1 MPSFLKCKWFFQ
13 KINLSNLLRKE
24 NFMKK
29 IGMLVFVMMLVAFVT
44 AVQAETRAGGLPELV
59 VDKRINDCAN
69 CAAPAAPAT
78 LVTIVLNVEFDTDKA
93 VVKDKYRDE
102 IKKVAD
108 FMKTYPKTTAVIEGH
123 TDNVGTAEYNQKLS
137 DARANSVRQYLINNF
152 GIKASRL
159 TAVGYGLTKPIA
171 SNNTEEGRQEN
182 RRVQA
187 VIKAMKKN

>member
-1 MPSFLKCKWFFQ
+1 
-13 KINLSNLLRKE
+13 
-24 NFMKK
+24 MKK

-59 VDKRINDCAN
+59 VDKNISDCPK
-69 CAAPAAPAT
+69 CPPPAT
-78 LVTIVLNVEFDTDKA
+78 LVTITLNVEFDTNMA
-93 VVKDKYRDE
+93 VVKEKYHNE
-102 IKKVAD
+102 IKKVSD
-108 FMKTYPKTTAVIEGH
+108 FMKTYPNTTAVIEGH
-123 TDNVGTAEYNQKLS
+123 TDNVFTAEYNQRLS
-137 DARANSVRQYLINNF
+137 QARADSVRQYLISNF

-171 SNNTEEGRQEN
+171 SNNSEEGRQKN

>member
-1 MPSFLKCKWFFQ
+1 
-13 KINLSNLLRKE
+13 
-24 NFMKK
+24 MKK
-29 IGMLVFVMMLVAFVT
+29 IGILAVIIMVMAVVT
-44 AVQAETRAGGLPELV
+44 AAQAERAGGLPDLV
-59 VDKRINDCAN
+59 VDSRISDCAN
-69 CAAPAAPAT
+69 CAPI

-93 VVKDKYRDE
+93 VVKDEYRNE

-108 FMKTYPKTTAVIEGH
+108 FMKTYPKTNAVIEGH
-123 TDNVGTAEYNQKLS
+123 TDNVDTAEYNQKLS
-137 DARANSVRQYLINNF
+137 EARANSVRQYLINNF

-171 SNNTEEGRQEN
+171 SNNTEEGRQKN